1 MIAGEDVLNGLHF
14 TTGAGGQPAL
24 GVSMRFSDYL
34 VLGAAGIALAL
45 SVFLWFGGSRD
56 EGLFVAVWV
65 PSILTFATYIKVAL
79 RGGR

>member
-1 MIAGEDVLNGLHF
+1 
-14 TTGAGGQPAL
+14 
-24 GVSMRFSDYL
+24 MRRPDYL
-34 VLGAAGIALAL
+34 ALSAAGIALTL
-45 SVFLWFGGSRD
+45 SVFLWFGGSRE

>member
-1 MIAGEDVLNGLHF
+1 
-14 TTGAGGQPAL
+14 
-24 GVSMRFSDYL
+24 MRLPDYL
-34 VLGAAGIALAL
+34 AFGAAGIALAV

-79 RGGR
+79 RGRE